1 MENETEFD
9 LRDLFKII
17 KKRIWLIIII
27 TLLFTFTSAAVSI
40 FLISPTYKAN
50 VGIIISKQ
58 QSGEKITNSDVTMY
72 QNLMQTYKNIALTNM
87 VAQTAADKLGN
98 GQSSKDLLERTAVT
112 AKEGTMI
119 LNIEVK
125 SNSAEESYKNVQ
137 AYADAFVERANTLIS
152 GGDVKIMD
160 NAQIPEAPASPNVI
174 LNTAIAFIA
183 GLFLSNGIAFLLEY
197 MNNSLITKEDVEKYL
212 ELTIIGFIPENN
224 VE

>member
-9 LRDLFKII
+9 LRDLLKII
-17 KKRIWLIIII
+17 KKRIKLIIII
-27 TLLFTFTSAAVSI
+27 TLLFAFTSAVVSVY
-40 FLISPTYKAN
+40 LISPIYKTN
-50 VGIIISKQ
+50 VGIIIGKQ
-58 QSGEKITNSDVTMY
+58 QNGEKITNSDVTMY

-87 VAQTAADKLGN
+87 VAQAAADKLGN
-98 GQSSKDLLERTAVT
+98 GQGSRDIIKRTTVT
-112 AKEGTMI
+112 IKEGTMI

-125 SNSAEESYKNVQ
+125 SNSPEESYKDVQ
-137 AYADAFVERANTLIS
+137 AYADAFVERANNLIP

-160 NAQIPEAPASPNVI
+160 NARIPETPASPNVI

-183 GLFLSNGIAFLLEY
+183 GLFVSNGIVFLLEY
-197 MNNSLITKEDVEKYL
+197 MNNTLITKEDVKKYL